1 MHQTPMGNQL
11 IKNTKLTKANNMKTV
26 TTNST
31 HLALIGLCKTYKNG
45 SFLELMITVDGFYY
59 VSC

>member
-11 IKNTKLTKANNMKTV
+11 FKNTKLTKANNMKTV

-45 SFLELMITVDGFYY
+45 SFLELMITVDGF
-59 VSC
+59 